1 MNALVRE
8 FLFGFEFFYRT
19 ADSSLFACRHSDGLL
34 VLRLYVDDVVLTG
47 DNPTLLE
54 SFITTLVK
62 EVAMTNEGSLHFFL
76 ESGSV

>member
-1 MNALVRE
+1 MLYYMSF
-8 FLFGFEFFYRT
+8 FLGLNFSIEQLIQLY
-19 ADSSLFACRHSDGLL
+19 LPCRHSDGLL
-34 VLRLYVDDVVLTG
+34 VLRLYVDDIVLTG